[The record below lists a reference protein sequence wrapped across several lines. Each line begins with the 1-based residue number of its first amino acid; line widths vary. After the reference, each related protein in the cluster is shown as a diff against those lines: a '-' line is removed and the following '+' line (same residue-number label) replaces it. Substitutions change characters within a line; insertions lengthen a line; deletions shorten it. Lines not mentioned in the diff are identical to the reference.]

1 MDKAQ
6 FSIDEYMRNL
16 NEIFNHKQKSLDS
29 MRQRIHRFSAL
40 LKEED
45 SISQKIKKI
54 SNNEN
59 YFDLTKEENLIH
71 QDIELDQLDY

>member
-6 FSIDEYMRNL
+6 FSIDDYMREL
-16 NEIFNHKQKSLDS
+16 NEIFNNKQKSLDS
-29 MRQRIHRFSAL
+29 IRQRIVRFTSL
-40 LKEED
+40 LREED
-45 SISQKIKKI
+45 SVSQKIKKI

-59 YFDLTKEENLIH
+59 YFDLTKEDNLIH